1 MSSSNSKKGIH
12 LSIARE
18 WSADELAKLDDEALC
33 SEEIARQTGRSL
45 TSVQLKRR
53 RRNAEQRALE
63 ELEELVGTTIE
74 QDVEEKG
81 NSHWKRQYDSL
92 ARKYDKLA
100 EEHSVI
106 NQLVTDIK
114 QIAPVSY
121 NPAPHV
127 TFAKKF
133 SSGKPQSA
141 VLMFS
146 DTHVGLVVRPNQ
158 TLGFGEYNFPMFLA
172 RLKFLENA
180 VLSILRDHTTTEV
193 PELVIPIMG
202 DMLDGNLH
210 HSAEAGQVN
219 TLFSQFYGAG
229 HAIAQ
234 FLRNLAV
241 HVPKVRCYT
250 VVGNH
255 TRWGT
260 QKKMPTSN
268 RFSNLDMFLY
278 AYLSAL
284 TEDISNIEWNLGTQP
299 FSIFEVQ
306 GFRFHASHGDHL
318 RGGDKALGIPNHS
331 VGRQIS
337 TTTQLFNKN
346 GVTAPHYY
354 LTGHLHR
361 GISLPHATGE
371 FLINGGFPGL
381 DTYALMENFNPIDPI
396 QRFFLVHP
404 KYGRTAEYPISL
416 KFAEVGEAP
425 YVIPQTFPVQ

>member
-1 MSSSNSKKGIH
+1 MSNKKGIV
-12 LSIARE
+12 LTQPKEWTASELVLLDSTTTSEDIA
-18 WSADELAKLDDEALC
+18 A
-33 SEEIARQTGRSL
+33 QTGRSL

-53 RRNAEQRALE
+53 RRNAARRMPETLAQ
-63 ELEELVGTTIE
+63 TTIE
-74 QDVEEKG
+74 QDIEVKG
-81 NSHWKRQYDSL
+81 NSYWQRQYHQL
-92 ARKYDKLA
+92 ARKYEKLA
-100 EEHSVI
+100 EDQSVI
-106 NQLVTDIK
+106 DQLVTDIK
-114 QIAPVSY
+114 EIAPVSY
-121 NPAPHV
+121 DPAPHV
-127 TFAKKF
+127 SFAKKF

-146 DTHVGLVVRPNQ
+146 DTHVGLDVKPTQ
-158 TLGFGEYNFPMFLA
+158 TLGFGCYNFPLFLA
-172 RLKFLENA
+172 RLKFLESA
-180 VLSILRDHTTTEV
+180 VLSILRDHTTTQV

-202 DMLDGNLH
+202 DMLDGNLN

-219 TLFSQFYGAG
+219 TLFSQFYAAG

-234 FLRNLAV
+234 FLRNLAAN
-241 HVPKVRCYT
+241 VPKVRCYT

-260 QKKMPTSN
+260 QKKMPTNN
-268 RFSNLDMFLY
+268 RYSNLDSFLY
-278 AYLSAL
+278 AFLAAL
-284 TEDISNIEWNLGTQP
+284 TENVTNIEWNLSQQP

-337 TTTQLFNKN
+337 TTTQLFNKH
-346 GVTAPHYY
+346 GVAAPHYY

-361 GISLPHATGE
+361 GISLPHAAGE

-381 DTYALMENFNPIDPI
+381 DTYALMEAFNPIDPI

-416 KFAEVGEAP
+416 KFASPDGERP
-425 YVIPQTFPVQ
+425 YVIPANFPIQ